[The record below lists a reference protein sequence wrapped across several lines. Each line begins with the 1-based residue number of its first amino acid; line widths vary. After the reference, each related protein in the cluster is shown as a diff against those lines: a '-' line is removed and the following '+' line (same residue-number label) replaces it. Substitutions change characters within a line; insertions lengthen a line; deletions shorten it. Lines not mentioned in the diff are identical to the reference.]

1 VNTEG
6 GLSEG
11 VVQYETQDDQGF
23 MWFGTLDGLNR
34 YDGYEFKIRKHGL
47 PNAELC
53 GNIITSPFKDR
64 SGKLWIGVDQCLD
77 RFDPLTQNLTQCQH
91 DRRSQE
97 VWAPVYGIAENQDG
111 YISLGTS
118 CGLDRLDPKTGVFTH
133 FRHEENNA
141 RSWTHGITKRN
152 EIRDGE

>member
-1 VNTEG
+1 
-6 GLSEG
+6 
-11 VVQYETQDDQGF
+11 
-23 MWFGTLDGLNR
+23 M
-34 YDGYEFKIRKHGL
+34 I
-47 PNAELC
+47 P
-53 GNIITSPFKDR
+53 
-64 SGKLWIGVDQCLD
+64 
-77 RFDPLTQNLTQCQH
+77 
-91 DRRSQE
+91 RSQE